1 MIVNYL
7 NIFGMPLNPSE
18 TYSKLVVNPN
28 AMLPSAF
35 AFE

>member
-7 NIFGMPLNPSE
+7 NLFSMPVNPSE
-18 TYSKLVVNPN
+18 TYSKLVVDPN
-28 AMLPSAF
+28 AILPCAF